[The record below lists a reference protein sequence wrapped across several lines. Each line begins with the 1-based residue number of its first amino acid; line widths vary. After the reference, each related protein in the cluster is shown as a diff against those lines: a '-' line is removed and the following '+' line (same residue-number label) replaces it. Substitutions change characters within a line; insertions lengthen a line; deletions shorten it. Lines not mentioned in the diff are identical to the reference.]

1 MKSLRLAGITLI
13 GTSLGFVVIFAY
25 LASHFGYPEVLRG
38 SAAQVLPAF
47 VAGGSKLRAVWV
59 AYALLP
65 AGIAVAARLVRPLLF
80 AAGERVARW
89 GTLAGVLSAASMT
102 LGLARWPTLNHALGE
117 RFLTASSAE
126 QARLAAWF
134 DTGNLVLG
142 NLVGELCGELLLSA
156 WFAALGLALARGSR
170 VWRLAGYFA
179 LFTALSM
186 VIGSLRNLTS
196 AVALVAAFDN
206 TLLPVFLITLGC
218 VLLLSPASASAPA
231 RTRA

>member
-13 GTSLGFVVIFAY
+13 ATSLGFVVIFAY
-25 LASHFGYPEVLRG
+25 LASHFGYPEVLQG
-38 SAAQVLPAF
+38 SAAEVLPRF
-47 VAGGSKLRAVWV
+47 VAGGSKLRAVWI

-65 AGIAVAARLVRPLLF
+65 AGIAIAARWIRPLLF

-89 GTLAGVLSAASMT
+89 GTLAGSLSAVSMT

-117 RFLTASSAE
+117 RYLTAPEAE

-142 NLVGELCGELLLSA
+142 NLIGELCGELFLSA
-156 WFAALGLALARGSR
+156 WFLALGLALVRGSR
-170 VWRLAGYFA
+170 AWRLTGYLA

-186 VIGSLRNLTS
+186 VIGALRNLTT

-218 VLLLSPASASAPA
+218 VLLLSPAGTSKSAAD
-231 RTRA
+231 RA